1 MYTALPSWSC
11 EFTAEDTQPHTH
23 THTPLHLVG
32 VLQKS
37 PEASD
42 RKEGRENPLRRKH

>member
-1 MYTALPSWSC
+1 M
-11 EFTAEDTQPHTH
+11 AEDTHPHTHTHTH

-32 VLQKS
+32 VPQKS

-42 RKEGRENPLRRKH
+42 RKEGRENPLRRNH